1 MSSQVSRKQLAEA
14 VIALADKSTDTKQLA
29 QRIAAYLIDEGRL
42 GEIDSLVRELESTVN
57 RQTGQ
62 LEVHA
67 TTARELTDNVRR
79 AIGGLFTAKHITLHE
94 EIDPE
99 IIGGVRVRAHDQVL
113 DLSVRTRLRQLK
125 GSIKV

>member
-14 VIALADKSTDTKQLA
+14 VVALASKSTDAKDLA
-29 QRIAAYLIDEGRL
+29 RSIAAYLIDEGRL
-42 GEIDSLVRELESTVN
+42 GEIDSLIRELEFTVN

-67 TTARELTDNVRR
+67 TSAHELTDSVRK
-79 AIGGLFTAKHITLHE
+79 AIEGLFMAKHITLHE
-94 EIDPE
+94 EIDPG